1 MYNFFLVSRCADVL
15 ALCEAVHNDV
25 SFASVLAEKYP
36 SNVFLLR
43 YEDFILDPSGTLDIL
58 LNFLELPP
66 EPSMDAYLEAGT
78 RSAPV
83 DVAIT
88 WMQEL
93 TSEKISLIQKTC
105 WKSMEQMGYNTN
117 FINQMNLTDILTKTK
132 LEVWPYISLLSQK
145 GAFT

>member
-1 MYNFFLVSRCADVL
+1 MYNFFLVSRCADVP

-66 EPSMDAYLEAGT
+66 EPSMDAYLEART

-83 DVAIT
+83 
-88 WMQEL
+88 
-93 TSEKISLIQKTC
+93 
-105 WKSMEQMGYNTN
+105 G
-117 FINQMNLTDILTKTK
+117 
-132 LEVWPYISLLSQK
+132 
-145 GAFT
+145 